1 MNVVQMVGQA
11 GIVAKAVLLLLLLF
25 SLTCWALIFMKLR
38 AYRRAEGESLK
49 FLRLFREA
57 KNLYTLYDDSKRFAA
72 CPLATIFREGYRE
85 LSYSLKGNPAGNPSP
100 PSALAGGPIVLEAG
114 ARRGEA
120 REEALDRLTRT
131 MRQAS
136 LREIAGLE
144 RYLIFLATTG
154 NVAPFVGLFGTVWG
168 IMDAFVGIGQT
179 GSANLAA
186 VAPGIAE
193 ALITTAAG
201 LAAAVPAV
209 IAYNYFLTRVKGLA
223 TGMDLFILEFL
234 NLAERL
240 LTKARG

>member
-11 GIVAKAVLLLLLLF
+11 GLVAKAVLLLLLFF

-57 KNLYTLYDDSKRFAA
+57 KNLYTLYEDSKRFAA
-72 CPLATIFREGYRE
+72 CPLATIFRDGYRD
-85 LSYSLKGNPAGNPSP
+85 LSYALKGNPAGNPP
-100 PSALAGGPIVLEAG
+100 PSVLAGGPVALEAG

-120 REEALDRLTRT
+120 AEEALDRLTRT

-209 IAYNYFLTRVKGLA
+209 MAYNYFLTRVKGLA

-240 LTKARG
+240 LTKVRG